1 MGPEERRLIPLSET
15 LFGLVES
22 LETPRGSGI
31 EVTSA
36 KIDVPLEGRVV
47 LAHGVPVF
55 HATLPHT
62 RWRSGLL
69 PPVHVAHLVIGEAW
83 PEDEG

>member
-1 MGPEERRLIPLSET
+1 MGSEEERLIPLAET
-15 LFGLVES
+15 LVGLVES
-22 LETPRGSGI
+22 LEAPRGSGI

-36 KIDVPLEGRVV
+36 TIDVPLEGRVV
-47 LAHGVPVF
+47 LAHGAPVF